1 MKRWQVAGGVLEN
14 RGRVL
19 LVENQRRGGASDWS
33 PPGGVVDPGET
44 LLSALSRE
52 VIEETGL
59 TVSVWERRLYCV
71 TVEAP
76 DMEWTMSAD
85 IHLAGP
91 HSGEIAIDDPDQI
104 VTQAR
109 WVDSAESAQLMRASP
124 LWLREPFS
132 AWVDNPWAAGTRSFR
147 YRVIGTDRSSYQ
159 VTRID

>member
-1 MKRWQVAGGVLEN
+1 VKRWQVAGGVLEHN
-14 RGRVL
+14 GRVL

-59 TVSVWERRLYCV
+59 TVSVWERHLYCV

-85 IHLAGP
+85 IHLAAS

-109 WVDSAESAQLMRASP
+109 WVDRSESAQLMEASP
-124 LWLREPFS
+124 QWLREPFS
-132 AWVDNPWAAGTRSFR
+132 AWVDDPWSTGTRRFR
-147 YRVIGTDRSSYQ
+147 YRVTGTDRASFR
-159 VTRID
+159 VNRTD